1 MKSVKHIAVLLLF
14 INVGCASLPAN
25 AVNENAIICQGCSY
39 QQAKALAVQHASPV
53 LHCVTN
59 DGGDVINIGNQSCTS
74 QPRKIVIFD
83 AGSRQ
88 AFPFEVYHTNQGFN
102 AFEMQVMTRDRTIH
116 PENLKLLNVG
126 VDMQTNLNNSVH
138 ELAAAAI
145 AKFPQVAVS
154 SGNLAS
160 AMSASYTTASTE
172 DCANDRD
179 SAALETA
186 LSERTRAGL
195 QQYVQERHREQISS
209 GLDAFMSYFQ
219 RNTASLSSVS
229 FNLSKSVSGVS
240 YGANATFAIT
250 PKTTH
255 FTAIYNTTSDIRFY
269 ATQGQ
274 SGWVGYP
281 QLVYKIGPNADGT
294 QVVKTDDE
302 ASFIDGSSLASIKNL
317 HNNAVPLEVSPC
329 VGLKLQ
335 QLNPNIQFGD
345 PISSGGGSGTGGGSG
360 SGGSGGGTGGG
371 MCTMYGK
378 VNGTI
383 VLVMRVMC

>member
-1 MKSVKHIAVLLLF
+1 MKTVKHIAVSLF
-14 INVGCASLPAN
+14 VINAGCASVPAN
-25 AVNENAIICQGCSY
+25 AANENAVICQGCNY
-39 QQAKALAVQHASPV
+39 QQAQQLAIEHARPV

-74 QPRKIVIFD
+74 QPKKIVIFD
-83 AGSRQ
+83 AASRR

-102 AFEMQVMTRDRTIH
+102 AFEMQVATRDRAIH
-116 PENLKLLNVG
+116 QENLKLLNAG

-145 AKFPQVAVS
+145 AKFPQ
-154 SGNLAS
+154 LAATGSVLS

-172 DCANDRD
+172 DCSNDRD

-195 QQYVQERHREQISS
+195 QQYVQERHREQVSS

-240 YGANATFAIT
+240 YGTNATFAIT

-302 ASFIDGSSLASIKNL
+302 ASFIDGSSLAAIKNL
-317 HNNAVPLEVSPC
+317 HNNAVPLEISPC
-329 VGLKLQ
+329 LGLKLQ
-335 QLNPNIQFGD
+335 QLNPNIQFD
-345 PISSGGGSGTGGGSG
+345 SPIPSGGGSDTGGGTG
-360 SGGSGGGTGGG
+360 GGSGGGTGGG